1 MTAKLVIIGNG
12 MAGAKLL
19 EELTAN
25 DHAYDITVFGNEPYG
40 NYNRIMLSPLLA
52 GEKTINDIMIFDRP
66 WYEQHDIS
74 LQAGEEKTVVSI
86 DRLRKRVITKDG
98 ESTPYDRLVIA
109 TGSNPFMLP
118 IEGADLD
125 GVMSF
130 RDIRDVENMISLSKR
145 HKKAVVIGAGLLG
158 LEAAMGL
165 TDRGMDVTVIHN
177 SGIPLNRQ
185 LDKEAGSLLQRA
197 LESRGLNFKMNAS
210 TQAIQGHE
218 RIEKICFADGSE
230 LEADMVVM
238 AIGIR
243 PNIQLAQDCGL
254 YCHNGIVVSDTLQ
267 TYDPSIYALGECI
280 EHRGETFGLV
290 APLYDQ
296 AKVLANHLSE
306 HGVAQFQTL
315 PTATKLKV
323 TGIHLF
329 SVGNFLGTDT
339 SENIIYR
346 HTQQGVYKKIVIDD
360 NRIIGAVLYGDTQEG
375 PFYHELLDQKMDI
388 RPIRPYL
395 MFGQALCEAQSEIM
409 TSTTQNNTEAAA

>member
-19 EELTAN
+19 EELISTE
-25 DHAYDITVFGNEPYG
+25 HAYDITVFGNEPYG

-52 GEKTINDIMIFDRP
+52 GEKTLDEIMIFDRP
-66 WYEQHDIS
+66 WYDANGITLH
-74 LQAGEEKTVVSI
+74 AGKEKAIVKI
-86 DRLRKRVITKDG
+86 DRLRKCVITKDG
-98 ESTPYDRLVIA
+98 DSTPYDRLVIA

-130 RDIRDVENMISLSKR
+130 RDIRDVENMISVAGQ

-165 TDRGMDVTVIHN
+165 CGRGMDVTVVHN
-177 SGIPLNRQ
+177 CDIPLNRQ
-185 LDKEAGSLLQRA
+185 LDQEAGELLKHA
-197 LESRGLNFKMNAS
+197 LQTRGLNFKMEAA
-210 TQAIQGHE
+210 TQSIQGNN
-218 RIEKICFADGSE
+218 RVEKVCFADGSE
-230 LEADMVVM
+230 LEADLVIM

-254 YCHNGIVVSDTLQ
+254 YCKNGIVVSDTLQ

-280 EHRGETFGLV
+280 EHRGDTFGLV

-306 HGVAQFQTL
+306 HGVAQFETL

-323 TGIHLF
+323 TGINLF
-329 SVGNFLGTDT
+329 SVGNFLGTPE
-339 SENIIYR
+339 SEYIYYR
-346 HTQQGVYKKIVIDD
+346 HIQQGIYKKIVIE
-360 NRIIGAVLYGDTQEG
+360 NNKIIGVVLYGDTQEG
-375 PFYHELLDQKMDI
+375 PFYHELLDAQTDI
-388 RPIRPYL
+388 QSIRPYL
-395 MFGQALCEAQSEIM
+395 MFGKALCQAQSDTMNQHVNHSEV
-409 TSTTQNNTEAAA
+409 AA

>member
-19 EELTAN
+19 EEITAC
-25 DHAYDITVFGNEPYG
+25 DHSYDITVFGNEPYG

-52 GEKTINDIMIFDRP
+52 GEKTIDDIMIFDRP
-66 WYEQHDIS
+66 WYEQQGITLH
-74 LQAGEEKTVVSI
+74 AGEDKTVVTI

-130 RDIRDVENMISLSKR
+130 RDISDVENMIALTQT

-165 TDRGMDVTVIHN
+165 SDRGMDVTVIHN
-177 SGIPLNRQ
+177 TDIPLNRQ
-185 LDKEAGSLLQRA
+185 LDEEAGHLLQHA
-197 LESRGLNFKMNAS
+197 LESRGLHFKMNAN
-210 TQAIQGHE
+210 TQAIKGSH
-218 RIEKICFADGSE
+218 RVEKVCFADGSE

-243 PNIQLAQDCGL
+243 PNIKLAQDCGL
-254 YCHNGIVVSDTLQ
+254 YCRNGIVVSDTLQ

-280 EHRGETFGLV
+280 EHRGDTFGLV

-329 SVGNFLGTDT
+329 SVGNFLGTEN

-346 HTQQGVYKKIVIDD
+346 HTQQGVYKKIVIED
-360 NRIIGAVLYGDTQEG
+360 NKIIGAVLYGDTQEG
-375 PFYHELLDQKMDI
+375 PFYHELLDNQTDI
-388 RPIRPYL
+388 RTIRPYL
-395 MFGQALCEAQSEIM
+395 MFGQALCQAQSESM
-409 TSTTQNNTEAAA
+409 NHSQDNNTEAAA